1 MKSVPSEMK
10 PSLPAAPGGGRGPFD
25 PDIANCR
32 ALVIDANATAR
43 SIQAAQLRD
52 LGVGTIVQ
60 CGRVHDARR
69 QLEAREFDIV
79 LCEQVFQGGDYSG
92 QDLLNDLRRAQL
104 LPFSTVFVMVTSE
117 ASYAA
122 VAEAAESALDSYLL
136 KPHTAQALAA
146 RIQQARQR
154 KKILKD
160 IFIAIDDGQF
170 DLAAQLCV
178 RRFEVKAAY
187 WLYAAR
193 IGAELLLRIGQHDQ
207 ARTMYE
213 AVIATQALPWARLGV
228 ARAQIEAGHAPAGRR
243 TLESLIADQPGFADA
258 YDVMGRV
265 QVDQGQFAEALATY
279 RTATQLTPGSITRLQ
294 RQGMLAF
301 YLGETDEARKALERA
316 TLMGISSKMFDC
328 QTIVL
333 LAVTRFTDRDPKGLQ
348 RCLDNV
354 NHALEKSPKSTRLRR
369 FSSMVGIFNL
379 MLQRQV
385 AQVVAEVRAMAKD
398 IQEGSF
404 DFEAASNM
412 VAMLAYLTAAEL
424 QLDAAEGWIDTLAL
438 RFCTTR
444 SLSELLARAGAI
456 HEPFATRIREQ
467 HDAVTALAEQAMSH
481 SLAGEPRAAVKALLD
496 AGARTMNAKLI
507 DMARMA
513 LQRHAEK
520 ISDAAELLGMADELK
535 QRYAGAPPV
544 VPLVADSG
552 RQSGGL
558 AMRARE
564 KEPAGSAGANPAAGA
579 AEVHAAGVG
588 ERRRIERPGA
598 ARYARTLRFVG
609 SIQKRLPCP
618 AASAS
623 RDAATARAS
632 AARSTARGRTNC
644 VMSSGWRS
652 RLKPSRVTARL
663 KRSRSICAHAPLP
676 RMRVP
681 NSAS

>member
-1 MKSVPSEMK
+1 MKSVQSEMK
-10 PSLPAAPGGGRGPFD
+10 PGLPAALGGGPRFD
-25 PDIANCR
+25 PDIVSCR
-32 ALVIDANATAR
+32 ALVIDANPTAR

-79 LCEQVFQGGDYSG
+79 LCEQDFHGGNYSG
-92 QDLLNDLRRAQL
+92 QDLLNDLRRANL

-136 KPHTAQALAA
+136 KPHTAHALAQ

-170 DLAAQLCV
+170 ELAAQLCV

-193 IGAELLLRIGQHDQ
+193 IGAELLLRVGKHDQ

-228 ARAQIEAGHAPAGRR
+228 ARAQIESGCGPAGRR
-243 TLESLIADQPGFADA
+243 TLESLITDQPGFADA
-258 YDVMGRV
+258 YDVMGRA
-265 QVDQGQFAEALATY
+265 QVDQGQFAEALVTY
-279 RTATQLTPGSITRLQ
+279 RTATQLTPGSIARLQ

-301 YLGETDEARKALERA
+301 YLGENDEAKKALERA
-316 TLMGISSKMFDC
+316 TLMGISSKMFDF
-328 QTIVL
+328 QTVVL
-333 LAVTRFTDRDPKGLQ
+333 LAVTRFTDRDSKGLQ
-348 RCLDNV
+348 RCLDNM
-354 NHALEKSPKSTRLRR
+354 NHALEKASTSVRLQR
-369 FSSMVGIFNL
+369 FASVIGIFNL

-398 IQEGSF
+398 IQEGNF

-444 SLSELLARAGAI
+444 SLSELLARAGQA
-456 HEPFATRIREQ
+456 HTPFAARIRQQ
-467 HDAVTALAEQAMSH
+467 HNAITALAEQAMSH
-481 SLAGEPRAAVKALLD
+481 SLAGEPRAAAKALLT
-496 AGARTMNAKLI
+496 AGARTMNSKLI
-507 DMARMA
+507 DMARMV
-513 LQRHAEK
+513 LERHAEK
-520 ISDAAELLGMADELK
+520 IPDAADLLGMANELK
-535 QRYAGAPPV
+535 QRYAGGPPV
-544 VPLVADSG
+544 VPIAPDNG

-558 AMRARE
+558 AIRARE
-564 KEPAGSAGANPAAGA
+564 NGEPAGGPTPAAGA
-579 AEVHAAGVG
+579 VSSSA
-588 ERRRIERPGA
+588 PG
-598 ARYARTLRFVG
+598 
-609 SIQKRLPCP
+609 
-618 AASAS
+618 
-623 RDAATARAS
+623 S
-632 AARSTARGRTNC
+632 AA
-644 VMSSGWRS
+644 
-652 RLKPSRVTARL
+652 
-663 KRSRSICAHAPLP
+663 
-676 RMRVP
+676 
-681 NSAS
+681 

>member
-1 MKSVPSEMK
+1 MKSVQSEMK
-10 PSLPAAPGGGRGPFD
+10 PGLPATLGGGAGGFD
-25 PDIANCR
+25 PDMVNCR
-32 ALVIDANATAR
+32 ALVIDANPTAR

-60 CGRVHDARR
+60 CGRVQDARR

-79 LCEQVFQGGDYSG
+79 LCEQDFNGGNYSG

-136 KPHTAQALAA
+136 KPHTARALAL

-154 KKILKD
+154 KKVLKD
-160 IFIAIDDGQF
+160 IFIAIDDAQF

-178 RRFEVKAAY
+178 RRFEVKGAY

-193 IGAELLLRIGQHDQ
+193 IGAELLLRVGQHDQ
-207 ARTMYE
+207 ARVLYE

-228 ARAQIEAGHAPAGRR
+228 ARAQIESGSGPAGKR
-243 TLESLIADQPGFADA
+243 TLESLISDQPGFADA

-301 YLGETDEARKALERA
+301 YLGETDEAKKALERA
-316 TLMGISSKMFDC
+316 TLMGISSKMFDF

-333 LAVTRFTDRDPKGLQ
+333 LAVTRFTDRDSKGLQ
-348 RCLDNV
+348 RCLDNM
-354 NHALEKSPKSTRLRR
+354 NHALEKAPKSVRLQR
-369 FSSMVGIFNL
+369 FASVIAIFNL

-385 AQVVAEVRAMAKD
+385 GQVVAEVRAMAKD
-398 IQEGSF
+398 IKEGNF

-412 VAMLAYLTAAEL
+412 AAMLAHLTAAEL

-444 SLSELLARAGAI
+444 SLSELLARAGQA
-456 HEPFATRIREQ
+456 HEPYATRIREQ
-467 HDAVTALAEQAMSH
+467 HNAVTALAEQAMSH
-481 SLAGEPRAAVKALLD
+481 SLAGEPRAAAKALLS

-507 DMARMA
+507 DMARMV

-520 ISDAAELLGMADELK
+520 IPDAADLLGMADELK
-535 QRYAGAPPV
+535 QRYAGGPPV
-544 VPLVADSG
+544 APLVADNG

-558 AMRARE
+558 VLRARE
-564 KEPAGSAGANPAAGA
+564 GTPGEAGAPAAAPAGADNPPAS
-579 AEVHAAGVG
+579 
-588 ERRRIERPGA
+588 
-598 ARYARTLRFVG
+598 G
-609 SIQKRLPCP
+609 SV
-618 AASAS
+618 A
-623 RDAATARAS
+623 
-632 AARSTARGRTNC
+632 
-644 VMSSGWRS
+644 
-652 RLKPSRVTARL
+652 
-663 KRSRSICAHAPLP
+663 
-676 RMRVP
+676 
-681 NSAS
+681 

>member
-1 MKSVPSEMK
+1 MKSVQSEMK
-10 PSLPAAPGGGRGPFD
+10 PGLPAALAGGRGGFD
-25 PDIANCR
+25 PDMVNCR
-32 ALVIDANATAR
+32 ALVIDANPTAR

-60 CGRVHDARR
+60 CGRVADARR

-79 LCEQVFQGGDYSG
+79 LCEQDFNGGNYSG

-136 KPHTAQALAA
+136 KPHTAQALAQ
-146 RIQQARQR
+146 RIQQSRQR
-154 KKILKD
+154 KKVLKD

-178 RRFEVKAAY
+178 RRFEVKGAY

-193 IGAELLLRIGQHDQ
+193 IGAELLLRVGQHDQ
-207 ARTMYE
+207 ARVLYE

-228 ARAQIEAGHAPAGRR
+228 ARAQIESGAAPAGKR

-279 RTATQLTPGSITRLQ
+279 RTATQLTPGSISRLQ

-301 YLGETDEARKALERA
+301 YLGEKDEARTALERA
-316 TLMGISSKMFDC
+316 TVMGISSRMFDF
-328 QTIVL
+328 QTVVL
-333 LAVTRFTDRDPKGLQ
+333 LAVTRFVDRDTKGLQ
-348 RCLDNV
+348 RCLDNM
-354 NHALEKSPKSTRLRR
+354 NHALEKAPRSIRLQR
-369 FSSMVGIFNL
+369 FTSVIKIFNL

-398 IQEGSF
+398 IKEGNF

-412 VAMLAYLTAAEL
+412 VAMIAYLTAAEL

-444 SLSELLARAGAI
+444 SLSELLARAGQA
-456 HEPFATRIREQ
+456 HAPYAARIREQ
-467 HDAVTALAEQAMSH
+467 HNAVTALAEQAMSH
-481 SLAGEPRAAVKALLD
+481 SLAGEPRAAAKALLS

-507 DMARMA
+507 DMARMV

-520 ISDAAELLGMADELK
+520 IPDAADLTGMAEELR
-535 QRYAGAPPV
+535 QRYAGGAPV
-544 VPLVADSG
+544 APLAGDNG

-558 AMRARE
+558 ALRARDGT
-564 KEPAGSAGANPAAGA
+564 PGDDGAPVASVVATTPSGPAGA
-579 AEVHAAGVG
+579 A
-588 ERRRIERPGA
+588 
-598 ARYARTLRFVG
+598 
-609 SIQKRLPCP
+609 
-618 AASAS
+618 
-623 RDAATARAS
+623 
-632 AARSTARGRTNC
+632 
-644 VMSSGWRS
+644 
-652 RLKPSRVTARL
+652 
-663 KRSRSICAHAPLP
+663 
-676 RMRVP
+676 
-681 NSAS
+681 

>member
-10 PSLPAAPGGGRGPFD
+10 PGLPAALGGASCFD
-25 PDIANCR
+25 PDIVNCR
-32 ALVIDANATAR
+32 ALVIDANPTSR

-52 LGVGTIVQ
+52 IGVGTIVQ
-60 CGRVHDARR
+60 CAKVQDARR

-79 LCEQVFQGGDYSG
+79 LCEQDFHGGSYSG

-104 LPFSTVFVMVTSE
+104 LPFSTVFVMVTTE

-136 KPHTAQALAA
+136 KPHTAQALSN
-146 RIQQARQR
+146 RIQQSRQR

-170 DLAAQLCV
+170 ELAAQLCV

-193 IGAELLLRIGQHDQ
+193 IGAELLLRIGRHDQ

-228 ARAQIEAGHAPAGRR
+228 ARAQIEGGSGPAGKR
-243 TLESLIADQPGFADA
+243 TLESLISDQPGFADA

-265 QVDQGQFAEALATY
+265 QVDQGQFADALATY

-301 YLGETDEARKALERA
+301 YLGENEEARKALERA
-316 TLMGISSKMFDC
+316 VLVGISSKMFDF

-333 LAVTRFTDRDPKGLQ
+333 LAVTRFTDRDSKGLQ
-348 RCLDNV
+348 RCLDNI
-354 NHALEKSPKSTRLRR
+354 NHALEKTPQSSRLQR
-369 FSSMVGIFNL
+369 FSSVVGIFNL

-385 AQVVAEVRAMAKD
+385 AHVVAGVRAMTND
-398 IQEGSF
+398 IKEPDF
-404 DFEAASNM
+404 DFEAGSNM
-412 VAMLAYLTAAEL
+412 VAMLAHLTAAEL
-424 QLDAAEGWIDTLAL
+424 QLDAAEEWVDTLAL

-444 SLSELLARAGAI
+444 SLSELLARAGQV
-456 HEPFATRIREQ
+456 HMPFATRIRDQ
-467 HDAVTALAEQAMSH
+467 HNAITALAEQAMSH
-481 SLAGEPRAAVKALLD
+481 SLAGEPRESAKALLT

-507 DMARMA
+507 DMARMV

-520 ISDAAELLGMADELK
+520 IPDAADLMGMADELK
-535 QRYAGAPPV
+535 QRYSGAPPV
-544 VPLVADSG
+544 APLAVDNG

-558 AMRARE
+558 AIRARE
-564 KEPAGSAGANPAAGA
+564 AVPGGASPPATATGNPAGPGGA
-579 AEVHAAGVG
+579 A
-588 ERRRIERPGA
+588 
-598 ARYARTLRFVG
+598 
-609 SIQKRLPCP
+609 
-618 AASAS
+618 
-623 RDAATARAS
+623 
-632 AARSTARGRTNC
+632 
-644 VMSSGWRS
+644 
-652 RLKPSRVTARL
+652 
-663 KRSRSICAHAPLP
+663 
-676 RMRVP
+676 
-681 NSAS
+681 

>member
-1 MKSVPSEMK
+1 MKSVQSEIK
-10 PSLPAAPGGGRGPFD
+10 SGLPAALGGGGNVFD
-25 PDIANCR
+25 PDIVNTR
-32 ALVIDANATAR
+32 ALVIDANPTAR

-52 LGVGTIVQ
+52 LGVGTVVQ
-60 CGRVHDARR
+60 CGRVQDARR

-79 LCEQVFQGGDYSG
+79 LCEQDFQGGSYSG
-92 QDLLNDLRRAQL
+92 QDLLNDLRRANL

-136 KPHTAQALAA
+136 KPHTAQALSD

-160 IFIAIDDGQF
+160 IFIAIDDGNF

-193 IGAELLLRIGQHDQ
+193 IGAELLLRLGQHDK
-207 ARTMYE
+207 ARVMYE

-228 ARAQIEAGHAPAGRR
+228 ARAQIESGSSPAGKR

-279 RTATQLTPGSITRLQ
+279 RTATQITPGSITRLQ

-301 YLGETDEARKALERA
+301 YLGEKEEAKKALDRA
-316 TLMGISSKMFDC
+316 TLMGISSKMFDY

-333 LAVTRFTDRDPKGLQ
+333 LAVTRFTDRDSKGLQ
-348 RCLDNV
+348 RCLDNM
-354 NHALEKSPKSTRLRR
+354 NHALEKAPRSVRLQR
-369 FSSMVGIFNL
+369 FASVITIFNL

-385 AQVVAEVRAMAKD
+385 AQVVAEVRAMSREIKD
-398 IQEGSF
+398 SNF

-444 SLSELLARAGAI
+444 SLSELLARAGQA
-456 HEPFATRIREQ
+456 HEPFSTRIREQ
-467 HDAVTALAEQAMSH
+467 HNAITALAEQAMSH
-481 SLAGEPRAAVKALLD
+481 SLAGEPRAAAKALLS
-496 AGARTMNAKLI
+496 AGARTMNSKLI
-507 DMARMA
+507 DMARMV

-520 ISDAAELLGMADELK
+520 IADADDLIGMADELK
-535 QRYAGAPPV
+535 QRYGGGGGGPP
-544 VPLVADSG
+544 LGGDAS

-558 AMRARE
+558 AIRARE
-564 KEPAGSAGANPAAGA
+564 KDAGADDVAP
-579 AEVHAAGVG
+579 
-588 ERRRIERPGA
+588 
-598 ARYARTLRFVG
+598 
-609 SIQKRLPCP
+609 S
-618 AASAS
+618 ASA
-623 RDAATARAS
+623 
-632 AARSTARGRTNC
+632 
-644 VMSSGWRS
+644 
-652 RLKPSRVTARL
+652 
-663 KRSRSICAHAPLP
+663 
-676 RMRVP
+676 
-681 NSAS
+681 

>member
-1 MKSVPSEMK
+1 MKSVQSEMK
-10 PSLPAAPGGGRGPFD
+10 PGLPTALGGGGRFD
-25 PDIANCR
+25 PDIVNCR
-32 ALVIDANATAR
+32 ALVIDANPTAR

-60 CGRVHDARR
+60 CGRVQDARR

-79 LCEQVFQGGDYSG
+79 LCEQDFQGGNYSG

-136 KPHTAQALAA
+136 KPHTAHALAE
-146 RIQQARQR
+146 RIQQARHR

-160 IFIAIDDGQF
+160 IFIAIDEGQF

-178 RRFEVKAAY
+178 RRFEVKGSY

-193 IGAELLLRIGQHDQ
+193 IGAELLLRVGKHDE
-207 ARTMYE
+207 ARVLYE

-228 ARAQIEAGHAPAGRR
+228 ARAQIESGSGPAGRR

-279 RTATQLTPGSITRLQ
+279 RTATQLTPGSISRLQ

-301 YLGETDEARKALERA
+301 YLGETDEATKALERA
-316 TLMGISSKMFDC
+316 TLMGISSKMFDF

-333 LAVTRFTDRDPKGLQ
+333 LAVTRFTARDSKGLQ
-348 RCLDNV
+348 RCLDNM
-354 NHALEKSPKSTRLRR
+354 NHALEKASGSVRLQR
-369 FSSMVGIFNL
+369 FARVIGIFNL

-398 IQEGSF
+398 IKDSNF
-404 DFEAASNM
+404 DFECASNM
-412 VAMLAYLTAAEL
+412 VAMLAHLTAAEL
-424 QLDAAEGWIDTLAL
+424 QLDAAEGWIDALAL

-444 SLSELLARAGAI
+444 SLSELLARAGQA
-456 HEPFATRIREQ
+456 HEPYARRIREQ
-467 HDAVTALAEQAMSH
+467 HNAVTALAEQAMSH
-481 SLAGEPRAAVKALLD
+481 SLAGEPRAAAKALLS
-496 AGARTMNAKLI
+496 AGARTMNSKLI
-507 DMARMA
+507 DMARMV

-520 ISDAAELLGMADELK
+520 IADAADLLGMADELR
-535 QRYAGAPPV
+535 QRYGGCPALAP
-544 VPLVADSG
+544 LAADSG

-558 AMRARE
+558 VLRARDKDGAVGE
-564 KEPAGSAGANPAAGA
+564 SPEPAPPAAGS
-579 AEVHAAGVG
+579 
-588 ERRRIERPGA
+588 GA
-598 ARYARTLRFVG
+598 ATG
-609 SIQKRLPCP
+609 
-618 AASAS
+618 AA
-623 RDAATARAS
+623 
-632 AARSTARGRTNC
+632 
-644 VMSSGWRS
+644 
-652 RLKPSRVTARL
+652 
-663 KRSRSICAHAPLP
+663 
-676 RMRVP
+676 
-681 NSAS
+681 

>member
-1 MKSVPSEMK
+1 MKSVQSEMK
-10 PSLPAAPGGGRGPFD
+10 SGLPAALGGGGTTFD
-25 PDIANCR
+25 PDIVNTR
-32 ALVIDANATAR
+32 ALVIDANPTAR

-52 LGVGTIVQ
+52 LGVGTVVQ
-60 CGRVHDARR
+60 CGRVQDARR

-79 LCEQVFQGGDYSG
+79 LCEQDFHGDYSG
-92 QDLLNDLRRAQL
+92 QDLLNDLRRANL

-136 KPHTAQALAA
+136 KPHTAHALSE

-160 IFIAIDDGQF
+160 IFIAIDDAQF

-193 IGAELLLRIGQHDQ
+193 IGAELLLRLGKHDQ
-207 ARTMYE
+207 ARVLYE

-228 ARAQIEAGHAPAGRR
+228 ARAQIESGSGPAGKR

-301 YLGETDEARKALERA
+301 YLGEKEEAKKALERA
-316 TLMGISSKMFDC
+316 TLMGISSKMFDF
-328 QTIVL
+328 QTVVL
-333 LAVTRFTDRDPKGLQ
+333 LAVTRFTDRDSKGLQ
-348 RCLDNV
+348 RCLDNM
-354 NHALEKSPKSTRLRR
+354 NHALEKAPKSVRLQR
-369 FSSMVGIFNL
+369 FASVITIFNL

-398 IQEGSF
+398 IKDGNF

-444 SLSELLARAGAI
+444 SLSELLARAGQV
-456 HEPFATRIREQ
+456 HEPFSTRIREQ
-467 HDAVTALAEQAMSH
+467 HNAITALAEQAMSH
-481 SLAGEPRAAVKALLD
+481 SLAGEPRAAAKSLLT
-496 AGARTMNAKLI
+496 AGARTMNSKLI
-507 DMARMA
+507 DMARMV
-513 LQRHAEK
+513 LERHADK
-520 ISDAAELLGMADELK
+520 IPDSDDLLGMANELK
-535 QRYAGAPPV
+535 QRYAGGPPV
-544 VPLVADSG
+544 APMAADNG

-558 AMRARE
+558 VIRARD
-564 KEPAGSAGANPAAGA
+564 KEA
-579 AEVHAAGVG
+579 AEAA
-588 ERRRIERPGA
+588 A
-598 ARYARTLRFVG
+598 AEAAA
-609 SIQKRLPCP
+609 KAAA
-618 AASAS
+618 AASGN
-623 RDAATARAS
+623 AA
-632 AARSTARGRTNC
+632 
-644 VMSSGWRS
+644 
-652 RLKPSRVTARL
+652 
-663 KRSRSICAHAPLP
+663 
-676 RMRVP
+676 
-681 NSAS
+681 

>member
-1 MKSVPSEMK
+1 MKSVQSEMK
-10 PSLPAAPGGGRGPFD
+10 PGLPTALAGGTVFD
-25 PDIANCR
+25 PDIINTR
-32 ALVIDANATAR
+32 ALVIDANPTAR

-52 LGVGTIVQ
+52 LGVGTVVQ

-79 LCEQVFQGGDYSG
+79 LCEQDFNGDYSG
-92 QDLLNDLRRAQL
+92 QDLLNDLRRANL

-136 KPHTAQALAA
+136 KPHTAQALSG

-160 IFIAIDDGQF
+160 IFIAIDEGQF

-178 RRFEVKAAY
+178 RRFEVKGAY

-193 IGAELLLRIGQHDQ
+193 IGAELLLRLGRHDQ
-207 ARTMYE
+207 ARVLYE

-228 ARAQIEAGHAPAGRR
+228 ARAQIESGSGPAGKR
-243 TLESLIADQPGFADA
+243 TLESLISDQPGFADA

-265 QVDQGQFAEALATY
+265 QVDQGQFAEALVTY

-301 YLGETDEARKALERA
+301 YLGEKEEAKKALERA
-316 TLMGISSKMFDC
+316 TLMGISSKMFDF

-333 LAVTRFTDRDPKGLQ
+333 LAVTRFIDRDSKGLQ
-348 RCLDNV
+348 RCLDNM
-354 NHALEKSPKSTRLRR
+354 NHALEKAPKSVRLQR
-369 FSSMVGIFNL
+369 FASVISIFNL

-385 AQVVAEVRAMAKD
+385 AQVVAEVRAMSREIK
-398 IQEGSF
+398 EGDF

-438 RFCTTR
+438 RYCTTR
-444 SLSELLARAGAI
+444 SLSELLARAGQA
-456 HEPFATRIREQ
+456 HEPYATRIREQ
-467 HDAVTALAEQAMSH
+467 HNAITALAEQAMSH
-481 SLAGEPRAAVKALLD
+481 SLAGEPRAAAKSLLT

-507 DMARMA
+507 DMARMV
-513 LQRHAEK
+513 LQRHADR
-520 ISDAAELLGMADELK
+520 IVDADDLMGMADELK
-535 QRYAGAPPV
+535 HRYGGGPPV
-544 VPLVADSG
+544 AALSGDSG

-558 AMRARE
+558 VLRARD
-564 KEPAGSAGANPAAGA
+564 KDAPAGDAPAA
-579 AEVHAAGVG
+579 
-588 ERRRIERPGA
+588 RR
-598 ARYARTLRFVG
+598 
-609 SIQKRLPCP
+609 
-618 AASAS
+618 
-623 RDAATARAS
+623 TARAV
-632 AARSTARGRTNC
+632 G
-644 VMSSGWRS
+644 
-652 RLKPSRVTARL
+652 
-663 KRSRSICAHAPLP
+663 
-676 RMRVP
+676 
-681 NSAS
+681 

>member
-1 MKSVPSEMK
+1 MKSVQSEMK
-10 PSLPAAPGGGRGPFD
+10 PGLPAALGGGAGGFD
-25 PDIANCR
+25 PDMVNCR
-32 ALVIDANATAR
+32 ALVIDANPTAR

-60 CGRVHDARR
+60 CGRVQDARR

-79 LCEQVFQGGDYSG
+79 LCEQDFNGGNYSG

-136 KPHTAQALAA
+136 KPHTAHALAQ
-146 RIQQARQR
+146 RIQQSRQR
-154 KKILKD
+154 KKVLKD
-160 IFIAIDDGQF
+160 IFIAIDDAQF

-178 RRFEVKAAY
+178 RRFEVKGAY

-193 IGAELLLRIGQHDQ
+193 IGAELLLRVGQHDQ
-207 ARTMYE
+207 ARVLYE

-228 ARAQIEAGHAPAGRR
+228 ARAQIESGSGPAGKR
-243 TLESLIADQPGFADA
+243 TLESLISDQPGFADA

-301 YLGETDEARKALERA
+301 YLGETDEAKKALERA
-316 TLMGISSKMFDC
+316 TLMGISSKMFDF

-333 LAVTRFTDRDPKGLQ
+333 LAVTRFTDRDSKGLQ
-348 RCLDNV
+348 RCLDNM
-354 NHALEKSPKSTRLRR
+354 NHALEKAPKSVRLQR
-369 FSSMVGIFNL
+369 FASVIAIFNL

-385 AQVVAEVRAMAKD
+385 GQVVAEVRAMAKD
-398 IQEGSF
+398 IKEGNF

-412 VAMLAYLTAAEL
+412 AAMLAHLTAAEL

-444 SLSELLARAGAI
+444 SLSELLARAGQA
-456 HEPFATRIREQ
+456 HEPYATRIREQ
-467 HDAVTALAEQAMSH
+467 HNAVTALAEQAMSH
-481 SLAGEPRAAVKALLD
+481 SLAGEPRAAAKALLS

-507 DMARMA
+507 DMARMV

-520 ISDAAELLGMADELK
+520 IPDAADLLGMADELK
-535 QRYAGAPPV
+535 QRYAGGPPV
-544 VPLVADSG
+544 APLVADNG

-558 AMRARE
+558 ALRARE
-564 KEPAGSAGANPAAGA
+564 GTPGEAGAPAAAPAGADNP
-579 AEVHAAGVG
+579 
-588 ERRRIERPGA
+588 
-598 ARYARTLRFVG
+598 
-609 SIQKRLPCP
+609 P
-618 AASAS
+618 ASG
-623 RDAATARAS
+623 S
-632 AARSTARGRTNC
+632 AA
-644 VMSSGWRS
+644 
-652 RLKPSRVTARL
+652 
-663 KRSRSICAHAPLP
+663 
-676 RMRVP
+676 
-681 NSAS
+681 

>member
-1 MKSVPSEMK
+1 MKSVQSEMK
-10 PSLPAAPGGGRGPFD
+10 PGLPATLGGGQPRFD
-25 PDIANCR
+25 PDIVNCR
-32 ALVIDANATAR
+32 ALVIDANPTAR

-79 LCEQVFQGGDYSG
+79 LCEQDFHGGNYSG
-92 QDLLNDLRRAQL
+92 QDLLNDLRRANL
-104 LPFSTVFVMVTSE
+104 LPFSTVFVMVTTE

-136 KPHTAQALAA
+136 KPHTAHALAQ
-146 RIQQARQR
+146 RIQQSRQR

-170 DLAAQLCV
+170 ELAAQLCV

-193 IGAELLLRIGQHDQ
+193 IGAELLLRLGKHDQ

-228 ARAQIEAGHAPAGRR
+228 ARAQIESGSGPAGKR

-258 YDVMGRV
+258 YDVMGRA
-265 QVDQGQFAEALATY
+265 QVDQGQFAEALTTY

-301 YLGETDEARKALERA
+301 YLGENEEAKKALERA
-316 TLMGISSKMFDC
+316 TLMGISSKMFDF

-333 LAVTRFTDRDPKGLQ
+333 LAVTRFTDRDSKGLQ
-348 RCLDNV
+348 RCLDNMR
-354 NHALEKSPKSTRLRR
+354 HALEKAPKSVRLQR
-369 FSSMVGIFNL
+369 FASVISIFNL

-385 AQVVAEVRAMAKD
+385 GQVVAEVRAMAKD

-412 VAMLAYLTAAEL
+412 VAMLAHLTAAEL

-444 SLSELLARAGAI
+444 SLSELLARAGQA

-467 HDAVTALAEQAMSH
+467 HNAVTALAEQAMSH
-481 SLAGEPRAAVKALLD
+481 SLAGEPRAAAKALLT
-496 AGARTMNAKLI
+496 AGARTMNSKLI
-507 DMARMA
+507 DMARMV
-513 LQRHAEK
+513 LERHADK
-520 ISDAAELLGMADELK
+520 IADAADLLGMANELK
-535 QRYAGAPPV
+535 HRYAGGPAV
-544 VPLVADSG
+544 VPLAADSG

-558 AMRARE
+558 VIRARE
-564 KEPAGSAGANPAAGA
+564 NGDPSGGPTPAAGA
-579 AEVHAAGVG
+579 VTPSASA
-588 ERRRIERPGA
+588 GA
-598 ARYARTLRFVG
+598 A
-609 SIQKRLPCP
+609 
-618 AASAS
+618 
-623 RDAATARAS
+623 
-632 AARSTARGRTNC
+632 
-644 VMSSGWRS
+644 
-652 RLKPSRVTARL
+652 
-663 KRSRSICAHAPLP
+663 
-676 RMRVP
+676 
-681 NSAS
+681 

>member
-1 MKSVPSEMK
+1 MKSVKSEMK
-10 PSLPAAPGGGRGPFD
+10 PGLPAALGGRAGGFD
-25 PDIANCR
+25 PDMVNCR
-32 ALVIDANATAR
+32 ALVIDANPTAR

-60 CGRVHDARR
+60 CGRVQDARR

-79 LCEQVFQGGDYSG
+79 LCEQDFNGGNYSG

-136 KPHTAQALAA
+136 KPHTAHALAQ
-146 RIQQARQR
+146 RIQQSRQR
-154 KKILKD
+154 KKVLKD

-193 IGAELLLRIGQHDQ
+193 IGAELLLRVGQHDQ
-207 ARTMYE
+207 ARVLYE

-228 ARAQIEAGHAPAGRR
+228 ARAQIESGSGPAGRR
-243 TLESLIADQPGFADA
+243 TLESLISDQPGFADA

-301 YLGETDEARKALERA
+301 YLGENDEARKALERA
-316 TLMGISSKMFDC
+316 TLMGISSKMFDF
-328 QTIVL
+328 QTVVL
-333 LAVTRFTDRDPKGLQ
+333 LAVTRFTDRDSKGLQ
-348 RCLDNV
+348 RCLDNMT
-354 NHALEKSPKSTRLRR
+354 HALEKAPGNVRLQR
-369 FSSMVGIFNL
+369 FASVITIFNL

-385 AQVVAEVRAMAKD
+385 GQVVAEVRAMARD
-398 IQEGSF
+398 IKESDF

-412 VAMLAYLTAAEL
+412 VAMLAHLTAAEL

-444 SLSELLARAGAI
+444 SLSELLARAGQA
-456 HEPFATRIREQ
+456 HEPLAARIREQ
-467 HDAVTALAEQAMSH
+467 HNAVTALAEQAMSH
-481 SLAGEPRAAVKALLD
+481 SLAGDPRAAAKALLS

-507 DMARMA
+507 DMARMV

-520 ISDAAELLGMADELK
+520 IPDADDLMGMADELK
-535 QRYAGAPPV
+535 QRYAGGPPV
-544 VPLVADSG
+544 VPIAADSG

-558 AMRARE
+558 ALRARE
-564 KEPAGSAGANPAAGA
+564 GTPGDAAALAAAAAAVAKPPASGSAA
-579 AEVHAAGVG
+579 
-588 ERRRIERPGA
+588 
-598 ARYARTLRFVG
+598 
-609 SIQKRLPCP
+609 
-618 AASAS
+618 
-623 RDAATARAS
+623 
-632 AARSTARGRTNC
+632 
-644 VMSSGWRS
+644 
-652 RLKPSRVTARL
+652 
-663 KRSRSICAHAPLP
+663 
-676 RMRVP
+676 
-681 NSAS
+681 

>member
-1 MKSVPSEMK
+1 MKSVQSEMK
-10 PSLPAAPGGGRGPFD
+10 AGLPAALGGGGGRFD
-25 PDIANCR
+25 PDIVNCR
-32 ALVIDANATAR
+32 ALVIDANPTAR
-43 SIQAAQLRD
+43 SIQAGQLRD

-60 CGRVHDARR
+60 CGRVQDARR

-79 LCEQVFQGGDYSG
+79 LCEQDFHGGNYSG

-136 KPHTAQALAA
+136 KPHTAHALAE
-146 RIQQARQR
+146 RIQQARHR
-154 KKILKD
+154 KKILRD

-178 RRFEVKAAY
+178 RRFEVKGAY

-193 IGAELLLRIGQHDQ
+193 IGAELLLRVGKHDE
-207 ARTMYE
+207 ARVLYE

-228 ARAQIEAGHAPAGRR
+228 ARAQIESGAAPAGRR

-265 QVDQGQFAEALATY
+265 QVDQGQFTEALATY
-279 RTATQLTPGSITRLQ
+279 RTATQLTPGSISRLQ

-301 YLGETDEARKALERA
+301 YLGETDEATKALERA
-316 TLMGISSKMFDC
+316 TLTGISSKMFDF

-333 LAVTRFTDRDPKGLQ
+333 LAVTRFTARDSKGLQ
-348 RCLDNV
+348 RCLDNM
-354 NHALEKSPKSTRLRR
+354 NHALEKASGSVRLQR
-369 FSSMVGIFNL
+369 FARVIAIFNL

-385 AQVVAEVRAMAKD
+385 AQVVAEVRAMAKEIKD
-398 IQEGSF
+398 SNF
-404 DFEAASNM
+404 DFECASNM
-412 VAMLAYLTAAEL
+412 VAMLAHLTAAEL

-444 SLSELLARAGAI
+444 SLSELLARAGQV

-467 HDAVTALAEQAMSH
+467 HNAITAQAEQAMSH
-481 SLAGEPRAAVKALLD
+481 SLAGEPRAAARALLS

-507 DMARMA
+507 DMARMV

-520 ISDAAELLGMADELK
+520 IVDAADLLGMADELK
-535 QRYAGAPPV
+535 QRYGGCPALAP
-544 VPLVADSG
+544 LAADSG

-558 AMRARE
+558 VLRARDKDGAGGE
-564 KEPAGSAGANPAAGA
+564 SPEPAPPAAGS
-579 AEVHAAGVG
+579 
-588 ERRRIERPGA
+588 GA
-598 ARYARTLRFVG
+598 ANG
-609 SIQKRLPCP
+609 
-618 AASAS
+618 AA
-623 RDAATARAS
+623 
-632 AARSTARGRTNC
+632 
-644 VMSSGWRS
+644 
-652 RLKPSRVTARL
+652 
-663 KRSRSICAHAPLP
+663 
-676 RMRVP
+676 
-681 NSAS
+681 